1 MKKYLRLPTIFLLM
15 LLVGALLCTAVSATG
30 PQRYDPAQEGV
41 VSEYYKV
48 DTQKGYISGIAPGTT
63 TKKLQSACAPTQL
76 SISGEKVVTG
86 TKISFFV
93 EQTPV
98 VPPEETPE
106 EPPVETPDETPDEV
120 PEGTTEDVPA
130 ETLAPVSVSRREI
143 SLTAIVTGDLNS
155 DGDITISDMLLQKSY
170 LLGSKLSATAVAAG
184 DLTGEGD
191 LTITDFLKVKSYL
204 LGLEKV
210 EATYTKGNLFLLTP
224 GSSASWDVTNAAS
237 YITYDDTLLSV
248 ENGTVTALQKE
259 GSGFIYALDAEGN
272 ILKRQLVT
280 VLNDPVTISFNETK
294 LTLSMGQSKKLTPVF
309 NHPVSPEVT
318 WKSSDTSV
326 LTVKGGKIT
335 TVGYGKA
342 KVTATLPNGKKASV
356 TVTVAPPITDIAIER
371 TLYKVKP
378 GKTKSLNLLLTP
390 ANSGEEIIWTSSD
403 PAIATV
409 SADGTVTGVAY
420 GTVTI
425 TAKGKYSGLSAK
437 CKVKVCDVIQVAV
450 TFDDG
455 PSNNTATLLD
465 FLKKNDIRV
474 TFFMVGNRINSFK
487 NTVKREAAEGH
498 ELGYHS
504 YAHAMQPQLSSQ
516 QITSDFKKSDKMLYE
531 LTGKHFTV
539 WRTPGGDFNSRVLSC
554 VPAPHIMWSVDTLDW
569 KSRDAYSV
577 RSAIL
582 RAKDGDIV
590 LLHDLYSSTVSGAIM
605 AMEQMQK
612 GNYEFLTVTE
622 LLSRDGKAPENGKTY
637 YSDR

>member
-1 MKKYLRLPTIFLLM
+1 MKKYLRLSTIFLLVLLIGM
-15 LLVGALLCTAVSATG
+15 LLSTAVGAEGL
-30 PQRYDPAQEGV
+30 QRYNADQEGIA
-41 VSEYYKV
+41 SEYYKV
-48 DTQKGYISGIAPGTT
+48 DSQSGYISGIAPGTSVQ
-63 TKKLQSACAPTQL
+63 KLLSACTPAGLTA
-76 SISGEKVVTG
+76 SGETLATG
-86 TKISFFV
+86 TKISFMAG
-93 EQTPV
+93 EN
-98 VPPEETPE
+98 
-106 EPPVETPDETPDEV
+106 
-120 PEGTTEDVPA
+120 
-130 ETLAPVSVSRREI
+130 EI
-143 SLTAIVTGDLNS
+143 SLTAIITGDLNG
-155 DGDITISDMLLQKSY
+155 DGNITISDMLMEKSY
-170 LLGSKLSATAVAAG
+170 LLGETLSPTATVAG
-184 DLTGEGD
+184 DLTGDGKI
-191 LTITDFLKVKSYL
+191 TITDFLKVKSFL
-204 LGLEKV
+204 LGLEKI
-210 EATYTKGNLFLLTP
+210 EATYTGGDLFLLAP
-224 GSSASWDVTNAAS
+224 GESAAWQIAEASS
-237 YITYDDTLLSV
+237 YITDDDTLV
-248 ENGTVTALQKE
+248 AIADGTVTAQSKE
-259 GSGFIYALDAEGN
+259 GSAFIYALDAEGN
-272 ILKRQLVT
+272 ILDRQMVT
-280 VLNDPVTISFNETK
+280 VLSEPLTISLGAKKCT
-294 LTLSMGQSKKLTPVF
+294 LTMGQSKTLTPAF

-318 WKSSDTSV
+318 WVSSDPAIV
-326 LTVKGGKIT
+326 TVEDGKLSA
-335 TVGYGKA
+335 VGFGKA
-342 KVTATLPNGKKASV
+342 KVTAKLQNGAKATV

-378 GKTKSLNLLLTP
+378 GKTKALNLLLTP
-390 ANSGEEIIWTSSD
+390 AESGEEIIWTSSD

-455 PSNNTATLLD
+455 PSNNTAALLD
-465 FLKKNDIRV
+465 FLKKKDIRV

-516 QITSDFKKSDKMLYE
+516 QITSDFKKSDKILYD

-577 RSAIL
+577 RNAIL

-590 LLHDLYSSTVSGAIM
+590 LLHDLYSSTVNGAIM

-612 GNYEFLTVTE
+612 GNYEFVTVTE
-622 LLSRDGKAPENGKTY
+622 LLSRNGTAPVNGKTY
-637 YSDR
+637 YSARTK

>member
-1 MKKYLRLPTIFLLM
+1 MKKYLRLSTIFLLVLLIGM
-15 LLVGALLCTAVSATG
+15 LLSTAVGAEGL
-30 PQRYDPAQEGV
+30 QRYNADQEGIA
-41 VSEYYKV
+41 SEYYKV
-48 DTQKGYISGIAPGTT
+48 DSQSGYISGIAPGTSVQ
-63 TKKLQSACAPTQL
+63 KLLSACTPAGLTA
-76 SISGEKVVTG
+76 SGETLATG
-86 TKISFFV
+86 TKIGFMAG
-93 EQTPV
+93 EN
-98 VPPEETPE
+98 
-106 EPPVETPDETPDEV
+106 
-120 PEGTTEDVPA
+120 
-130 ETLAPVSVSRREI
+130 EI
-143 SLTAIVTGDLNS
+143 SLTAIITGDLNG
-155 DGDITISDMLLQKSY
+155 DGNITISDMLMEKSY
-170 LLGSKLSATAVAAG
+170 LLGETLSPTATVAG
-184 DLTGEGD
+184 DLTGDGKI
-191 LTITDFLKVKSYL
+191 TITDFLKVKSFL
-204 LGLEKV
+204 LGLEKI
-210 EATYTKGNLFLLTP
+210 EATYTGGDLFLLAP
-224 GSSASWDVTNAAS
+224 GESASWQIAEAAS
-237 YITYDDTLLSV
+237 YITDDDTLV
-248 ENGTVTALQKE
+248 AIADGTVTAQSKE
-259 GSGFIYALDAEGN
+259 GSAFIYALDAEGN
-272 ILKRQLVT
+272 ILDRQMVT
-280 VLNDPVTISFNETK
+280 VLSEPLTISLGVQKCT
-294 LTLSMGQSKKLTPVF
+294 LTMGQSKALTPAF

-318 WKSSDTSV
+318 WVSSDPAIV
-326 LTVKGGKIT
+326 TVEDGKLSA
-335 TVGYGKA
+335 VGFGKA
-342 KVTATLPNGKKASV
+342 KVTAKLQNGAKATV

-378 GKTKSLNLLLTP
+378 GKTKALNLLLTP
-390 ANSGEEIIWTSSD
+390 AESGEEIIWTSSD

-455 PSNNTATLLD
+455 PSNNTAALLD
-465 FLKKNDIRV
+465 FLKKKDIRV

-516 QITSDFKKSDKMLYE
+516 QITSDFKKSDKILYD

-577 RSAIL
+577 RNAIL

-590 LLHDLYSSTVSGAIM
+590 LLHDLYSSTVNGAIM

-612 GNYEFLTVTE
+612 GNYEFVTVTE
-622 LLSRDGKAPENGKTY
+622 LLSRNGTAPVNGKTY
-637 YSDR
+637 YSARTK

>member
-1 MKKYLRLPTIFLLM
+1 MKKYLRLPTLFLLVLM
-15 LLVGALLCTAVSATG
+15 IVTLLCTAVSAEG
-30 PQRYDPAQEGV
+30 IGRYDAAQEGIL
-41 VSEYYKV
+41 SEYYRV
-48 DTQKGYISGIAPGTT
+48 DSQSGYITGIAPGTSA
-63 TKKLQSACAPTQL
+63 KKLLSACTPAGLTA
-76 SISGEKVVTG
+76 SGEKVATG
-86 TKISFFV
+86 TKISFMAG
-93 EQTPV
+93 
-98 VPPEETPE
+98 EE
-106 EPPVETPDETPDEV
+106 EV
-120 PEGTTEDVPA
+120 
-130 ETLAPVSVSRREI
+130 
-143 SLTAIVTGDLNS
+143 SLTAIITGDLNG
-155 DGDITISDMLLQKSY
+155 DGDITISDMLQEKSY
-170 LLGSKLSATAVAAG
+170 LLGATLSPIATIAG
-184 DLTGEGD
+184 DMTAD
-191 LTITDFLKVKSYL
+191 NQITITDFLKVKSFL
-204 LGLEKV
+204 LGLENV
-210 EATYTKGNLFLLTP
+210 EANYTGGNPFLLTP
-224 GSSASWDVTNAAS
+224 GASSSWQVENAVS
-237 YITYDDTLLSV
+237 YISDDDTLITV
-248 ENGTVTALQKE
+248 NAGTVTALEKE
-259 GSGFIYALDAEGN
+259 GSAFIYALDAEGN
-272 ILKRQLVT
+272 ILDRQMVT
-280 VLNDPVTISFNETK
+280 VLNEPLTISLGIKKCT
-294 LTLSMGQSKKLTPVF
+294 LTMGQTKTLTPVF

-318 WKSSDTSV
+318 WVSSDPSI
-326 LTVKGGKIT
+326 LTVEDGKLT
-335 TVGYGKA
+335 AVGFGKVTVTAKLSNGEKA
-342 KVTATLPNGKKASV
+342 KV

-409 SADGTVTGVAY
+409 AADGTVTGVAY

-474 TFFMVGNRINSFK
+474 TFFMVGNRISSFK

-539 WRTPGGDFNSRVLSC
+539 WRTPGGDFNSRVLTC

-577 RSAIL
+577 RNAIL

>member
-1 MKKYLRLPTIFLLM
+1 MKKYLRLSTIFLLVLLIGM
-15 LLVGALLCTAVSATG
+15 LLSTAVGAEGL
-30 PQRYDPAQEGV
+30 QRYNADQEGIA
-41 VSEYYKV
+41 SEYYKV
-48 DTQKGYISGIAPGTT
+48 DSQSGYISGIAPGTSVQ
-63 TKKLQSACAPTQL
+63 KLL
-76 SISGEKVVTG
+76 SSCTPAGLTASGETLATG
-86 TKISFFV
+86 TKISFMAG
-93 EQTPV
+93 EN
-98 VPPEETPE
+98 
-106 EPPVETPDETPDEV
+106 
-120 PEGTTEDVPA
+120 
-130 ETLAPVSVSRREI
+130 EI
-143 SLTAIVTGDLNS
+143 SLAAIITGDLNG
-155 DGDITISDMLLQKSY
+155 DGNITISDMLMEKSY
-170 LLGSKLSATAVAAG
+170 LLGETLSPTAMVAG
-184 DLTGEGD
+184 DLTGDGKI
-191 LTITDFLKVKSYL
+191 TITDFLKVKSFL
-204 LGLEKV
+204 LGLEKI
-210 EATYTKGNLFLLTP
+210 EATYTGGDLFLLAP
-224 GSSASWDVTNAAS
+224 GESASWQIAEAAS
-237 YITYDDTLLSV
+237 YITDDDTLV
-248 ENGTVTALQKE
+248 AIADGTVTAQSKE
-259 GSGFIYALDAEGN
+259 GSAFIYALDAEGN
-272 ILKRQLVT
+272 ILDRQMVT
-280 VLNDPVTISFNETK
+280 VLSEPLTISLGVKKCT
-294 LTLSMGQSKKLTPVF
+294 LTMGQSKTLTPAF

-318 WKSSDTSV
+318 WVSSDPAIV
-326 LTVKGGKIT
+326 TVEDGKLSA
-335 TVGYGKA
+335 VGFGKA
-342 KVTATLPNGKKASV
+342 KVTAKLQNGAKATV

-378 GKTKSLNLLLTP
+378 GKTKALNLLLTP
-390 ANSGEEIIWTSSD
+390 AESGEEIIWTSSD

-465 FLKKNDIRV
+465 FLKKKDIRV

-516 QITSDFKKSDKMLYE
+516 QITSDFKKSDKILYD

-577 RSAIL
+577 RNAIL

-590 LLHDLYSSTVSGAIM
+590 LLHDLYSSTVNGAIM

-612 GNYEFLTVTE
+612 GNYEFVTVTE
-622 LLSRDGKAPENGKTY
+622 LLSRNGTAPVNGKTY
-637 YSDR
+637 YSARTK